1 MGSTATD
8 SFLLTAEADGALD
21 RSLSAADDRRFFRF
35 LLIAILLH
43 ALLLV
48 RINTGEPRRLG
59 APGGADDA
67 ISVSLVTER
76 DLNGTATV
84 EDTAPGLPQSSPPP
98 AETKAPPRPQD
109 TPPPVEQPKP
119 AEPEAAAPAPP
130 PPAPAEEPPEQSQ
143 EKTAALRPTLPDEA
157 AGPAPKQADAKA
169 ASKTTEA
176 KKETE
181 AATKEKELTEDT
193 KLLDLTEAVKQP
205 KKAETPKEAKP
216 KPAPEPAPAKKTQT
230 AKLDLTPPAMFQAP
244 VGGGGAGV
252 QRPAGITRSGENDD
266 FARGVIRALQRTMP
280 QLRNTFGRVTVRI
293 ELNMNGNLVR
303 TTVLVP
309 SKVAGLDQNVV
320 FATQQSSFPF
330 PPRNAVPADLVFFV
344 TYIYR

>member
-1 MGSTATD
+1 MGSTATE
-8 SFLLTAEADGALD
+8 SILLTAETDGGLD
-21 RSLSAADDRRFFRF
+21 RSHTAADDRRFFRF
-35 LLIAILLH
+35 LLVAILLH

-48 RINTGEPRRLG
+48 RIHTGEPRRLG
-59 APGGADDA
+59 APGGSDDA

-84 EDTAPGLPQSSPPP
+84 EDTAPGRPQPSPPP
-98 AETKAPPRPQD
+98 AEAKSPPLPQD
-109 TPPPVEQPKP
+109 TPPPLEPPKP
-119 AEPEAAAPAPP
+119 AEPEAAPPAPP
-130 PPAPAEEPPEQSQ
+130 PPASADEPPAPSP

-157 AGPAPKQADAKA
+157 VGPAPKQADPKA
-169 ASKTTEA
+169 TPKETEA

-181 AATKEKELTEDT
+181 AVTKEKELTDDS
-193 KLLDLTEAVKQP
+193 KLLDLKEAVQQP
-205 KKAETPKEAKP
+205 KKAETPKEQKP
-216 KPAPEPAPAKKTQT
+216 KPAPEAAPAKKTQT

-280 QLRNTFGRVTVRI
+280 QLRNTYGRVTVRI

-303 TTVLVP
+303 TTVLAP